1 MDDITTIIF
10 LICGGFISGFVDSIA
25 GGGGII
31 SLPVILLTGMNPV
44 AALAT
49 NKMAAVMG
57 SFTSAVTFIRN
68 GKVDIS
74 LIKYLFPLS
83 LAGSLAGVLVVR
95 LIPADFLRPLVVIL
109 LVLITIYT
117 LCRKN
122 WGQSATYHGT
132 TKKILIS
139 SIFVALII
147 GFYDGF
153 FGPGTGSFLMFAFLC
168 MGLDFVGAAANA
180 RVLNF
185 ASNFSAVVA
194 FAYLGQIYFHYA
206 IPMGL
211 AMVIGAY
218 CGTKAALSHGAAYVK
233 PLFVLMTVLLIGK
246 QVWDLFK

>member
-1 MDDITTIIF
+1 MDDIFTILF

-31 SLPVILLTGMNPV
+31 SLPVILFTGINPV

-49 NKMAAVMG
+49 NKMASVMG
-57 SFTSAVTFIRN
+57 SFTSSFTFIRN
-68 GKVDIS
+68 KKVDIN
-74 LIKYLFPLS
+74 LVKYLFPLS
-83 LAGSLAGVLVVR
+83 LIGSFVGVIVVHR
-95 LIPADFLRPLVVIL
+95 IPADFLRPLVVVL

-122 WGQSATYHGT
+122 WGQAAVYKGRTP
-132 TKKILIS
+132 KILIGG
-139 SIFVALII
+139 IGLALGI

-153 FGPGTGSFLMFAFLC
+153 FGPGAGSFLMFAFLC
-168 MGLDFVGAAANA
+168 MGFDFVGSAANA

-185 ASNFSAVVA
+185 ASNLAAVVT

-211 AMVIGAY
+211 AMVFGAY
-218 CGTKAALSHGAAYVK
+218 CGTRTAMSHGASYVK

>member
-1 MDDITTIIF
+1 MNDFSTIIF

-31 SLPVILLTGMNPV
+31 SLPVILLTGMDPV

-49 NKMAAVMG
+49 NKMASVMG
-57 SFTSAVTFIRN
+57 SFTSAATFIKN
-68 GKVDIS
+68 GKVTTAF
-74 LIKYLFPLS
+74 IKYLFPLS
-83 LAGSLAGVLVVR
+83 LLGSFCGVIVVHQ
-95 LIPADFLRPLVVIL
+95 IPADFLRPLVVIL

-117 LCRKN
+117 ICRKN
-122 WGQSATYHGT
+122 WGQSVSYKGMTR
-132 TKKILIS
+132 KIVISGVLIAFS
-139 SIFVALII
+139 V

-153 FGPGTGSFLMFAFLC
+153 FGPGTGSFLVFAFLC
-168 MGLDFVGAAANA
+168 MGFDFIGAAANA

-185 ASNFSAVVA
+185 ASNFAAVLT

-211 AMVIGAY
+211 SMVAGAY
-218 CGTKAALSHGAAYVK
+218 FGTKMALSRGAACVK
-233 PLFVLMTVLLIGK
+233 PIFIAITIVLIGK

>member
-1 MDDITTIIF
+1 MDEITTIVF
-10 LICGGFISGFVDSIA
+10 LVLGGFMAGFIDAIA
-25 GGGGII
+25 GGGGIV
-31 SLPVILLTGMNPV
+31 SLPVLLLTGMNPV

-57 SFTSAVTFIRN
+57 SFTSATTFIRN
-68 GKVDIS
+68 KKVTLD

-83 LAGSLAGVLVVR
+83 IIGSFAGVMVVR
-95 LIPADFLRPLVVIL
+95 QIPADFLRPLVVVL
-109 LVLITIYT
+109 LFLITLYT
-117 LCRKN
+117 ILRKN
-122 WGQSATYHGT
+122 WGQSASYEGT
-132 TKKILIS
+132 TKKMILMGMGLA
-139 SIFVALII
+139 FVV

-168 MGLDFVGAAANA
+168 MGLDFVGAAGNA

-185 ASNFSAVVA
+185 ASNLAAVIT

-211 AMVIGAY
+211 AIAAGAY
-218 CGTKAALSHGAAYVK
+218 CGARTALTRGAAYVK
-233 PLFVLMTVLLIGK
+233 PLFICMTVVLIGK